1 MAPIPSWPWRLEV
14 QAIDAP
20 RSPSTGSLADA
31 CKVIGSPTKN
41 VAPSDGCAMPT
52 VGSEPAGTVRTSS
65 GFCPRAAAAETYATP
80 SVLAVSIAKL

>member
-1 MAPIPSWPWRLEV
+1 
-14 QAIDAP
+14 
-20 RSPSTGSLADA
+20 
-31 CKVIGSPTKN
+31 
-41 VAPSDGCAMPT
+41 MPT